1 MPKAAPALVSLNA
14 GEFSPLVEGRIDLDQ
29 YRSALTLCENFIP
42 IAQGALRNRP
52 GTNYVNTAKSS
63 SLADVTRLVSFVYSQ
78 DQSYVLEFGN
88 LYFRVYRN
96 RAYNSTEVV
105 TPWTTADLPLL
116 QFTQS
121 ADVLYVTHPSY
132 PPYAI
137 ARTGHTSWTCTAL
150 TFDDGPFLD
159 DNPDNT
165 TIAVS
170 GTLTK
175 GGTVTLTATPGYF
188 TANMVGGL
196 FRLWATNIDVS
207 NFQPWEP
214 GKSYTTSDRVYHNGR
229 IYANATGSTKTSGTI
244 PPTHEEG
251 SRWDGLGS
259 TNCKW
264 TFESAFFGVVRVATY
279 SSATSVTATVLQQLP
294 FTLTSHASTRW
305 AEGAW
310 SAENGYPAAATFYQ
324 DRLWFGGTT
333 FQPDT
338 AWGSGVG
345 DYPNFGSFNLSGQ
358 ITSDLSITVTVASQQ
373 VNRIRWMRADGANL
387 VIGTEASEFLIAP
400 ATTAEG
406 LSQSNLRIMEQ
417 TNYGSSTVQPIRVGP
432 TIIIVQRAGRQV
444 RELTFSPQDDRYIA
458 PDMTALATHI
468 TLAGVA
474 EMAYAPEPHDL
485 VWVVLEDGSLRS
497 LTYDRDQGVMGWA
510 RHTLGGAGD
519 SNGNPPFVESVAVI
533 PSPDGTRSDA
543 WLCVRWWLNGALKR
557 CIVYANFDRDVDGE
571 IADSQ
576 FLDCAVTYD
585 STATAT
591 ITGLG
596 HLNGVECR
604 VIADGYVHPVKT
616 PSGGSITL
624 DRTASVVHVGLFAPA
639 KAETMRI
646 EAGSANGTAQA
657 KTKRFSK
664 VRFRVYA
671 STGGKYGPRARTSD
685 QFRLIDRVPS
695 DLLTAAQ
702 ALQSDDYEV
711 SWPTGHEKP
720 GRLYFEQDV
729 ALPFN
734 MLAIFPVI
742 STQD

>member
-310 SAENGYPAAATFYQ
+310 SAENGYPAASTFYQ

-345 DYPNFGSFNLSGQ
+345 DYPNFGAFNLSGQ
-358 ITSDLSITVTVASQQ
+358 ITSDLAITVTVASQQ

-417 TNYGSSTVQPIRVGP
+417 TNYGSSTVAPIRVGP
-432 TIIIVQRAGRQV
+432 TIIMVQRAGRQV
-444 RELTFSPQDDRYIA
+444 RELTFSPQDDRYTA

-468 TLAGVA
+468 TAAGVA
-474 EMAYAPEPHDL
+474 DMAYAPEPHDL
-485 VWVVLEDGSLRS
+485 IWVVLEDGSLRT

-519 SNGNPPFVESVAVI
+519 SSGNPPFVESVTVI

-543 WLCVRWWLNGALKR
+543 WMCVRWWLNGALKR
-557 CIVYANFDRDVDGE
+557 CIVYVNFDRDVDGDIE
-571 IADSQ
+571 DSQ

-604 VIADGYVHPVKT
+604 VVADGYIHPAKT

-624 DRTASVVHVGLFAPA
+624 DRSASVVHVGLSAPA

-671 STGGKYGPRARTSD
+671 STGGKYGVRSRTSD

-695 DLLTAAQ
+695 DPLTAAQ

-711 SWPTGHEKP
+711 SWPAGHEKP

-729 ALPFN
+729 ALPLN
-734 MLAIFPVI
+734 MLAIFPI
-742 STQD
+742 INTMD

>member
-310 SAENGYPAAATFYQ
+310 SAENGYPAASTFYQ

-345 DYPNFGSFNLSGQ
+345 DYPNFGAFNLSGQ
-358 ITSDLSITVTVASQQ
+358 ITSDLAITVTVASQQ

-417 TNYGSSTVQPIRVGP
+417 TNYGSSTVAPIRVGP
-432 TIIIVQRAGRQV
+432 TIVIVQRAGKQV

-468 TLAGVA
+468 TASGVA
-474 EMAYAPEPHDL
+474 DMAYAPEPHDL
-485 VWVVLEDGSLRS
+485 IWVVLEDGGLRT

-519 SNGNPPFVESVAVI
+519 SSGNPPFVESVAVI

-734 MLAIFPVI
+734 MLAIFPIVD
-742 STQD
+742 TKD

>member
-1 MPKAAPALVSLNA
+1 MVSLNA

-42 IAQGALRNRP
+42 IAQGAVRNRP
-52 GTNYVNTAKSS
+52 GTTYINTAKSS
-63 SLADVTRLVSFVYSQ
+63 TLADTTRLVSFIYSQ

-105 TPWTTADLPLL
+105 TPWATADLPLL

-121 ADVLYVTHPSY
+121 ADVLYVTHPNY
-132 PPYAI
+132 APYAI
-137 ARTGHTSWTCTAL
+137 VRTGHTSWTCTAL
-150 TFDDGPFLD
+150 TFNDGPFLD

-170 GTLTK
+170 GTLTV
-175 GGTVTLTATPGYF
+175 GGTVTLTASAGYF

-196 FRLWATNIDVS
+196 FRLWATNIDVAD
-207 NFQPWEP
+207 FQPWEP
-214 GKSYTTSDRVYHNGR
+214 GKAYTTSDHVYHNGR
-229 IYANATGSTKTSGTI
+229 IYLCATGGTSGTI

-251 SRWDGLGS
+251 SRWDGVAG
-259 TNCKW
+259 TNVKW
-264 TFESAFFGVVRVATY
+264 TFESAFFGVVRLATY
-279 SSATSVTATVLQQLP
+279 SSSTVVTGTVLQRLP
-294 FTLTSHASTRW
+294 FTLSTNASARW

-310 SAENGYPAAATFYQ
+310 SAENGYPAACTFYQ

-338 AWGSGVG
+338 AWGSGIG
-345 DYPNFGSFNLSGQ
+345 DYPNFGAFNLSGQ
-358 ITSDLSITVTVASQQ
+358 ITSDLSMTGRVASQQ

-417 TNYGSSTVQPIRVGP
+417 TNYGSSTVAPIRVGP
-432 TIIIVQRAGRQV
+432 TIVMVQRAGKQV
-444 RELTFSPQDDRYIA
+444 RELTFSPPDDRYTA

-468 TLAGVA
+468 TSTGVA
-474 EMAYAPEPHDL
+474 DMAYAPEPHDL
-485 VWVVLEDGSLRS
+485 IWVVLEDGGLST

-519 SNGNPPFVESVAVI
+519 SDGNPPFVESVTVI

-543 WLCVRWWLNGALKR
+543 WLCVRWWLNGSLKR
-557 CIVYANFDRDVDGE
+557 CIVVVNFDRDVDGAIE
-571 IADSQ
+571 DGL

-585 STATAT
+585 STATST
-591 ITGLG
+591 ITGLA
-596 HLNGVECR
+596 HLNGVACK
-604 VIADGYVHPVKT
+604 VIADGYVHPDAT

-624 DRTASVVHVGLFAPA
+624 ERNASVVHVGLYAPA

-657 KTKRFSK
+657 KTKRISK
-664 VRFRVYA
+664 VNFRVYA
-671 STGGKYGPRARTSD
+671 STGGRYGVRERTGER
-685 QFRLIDRVPS
+685 FTMIDRLPS
-695 DLLTAAQ
+695 DPLTGPV
-702 ALQSDDYEV
+702 ALRSDDFEHR
-711 SWPTGHEKP
+711 WPGGHEKA
-720 GRLYFEQDV
+720 GRIYFEQTV
-729 ALPFN
+729 PLPLN
-734 MLAIFPVI
+734 VLAIFPILDV
-742 STQD
+742 QD

>member
-310 SAENGYPAAATFYQ
+310 SAENGYPAASTFYQ

-345 DYPNFGSFNLSGQ
+345 DYPNFGAFNLSGQ
-358 ITSDLSITVTVASQQ
+358 ITSDLAITVTVASQQ

-417 TNYGSSTVQPIRVGP
+417 TNYGSSTVAPIRVGP
-432 TIIIVQRAGRQV
+432 TIIMVQRAGRQV

-468 TLAGVA
+468 TASGVA
-474 EMAYAPEPHDL
+474 DMAYAPEPHDL
-485 VWVVLEDGSLRS
+485 IWVVLEDGGLRT

-519 SNGNPPFVESVAVI
+519 SSGNPPFVESVAVI

-734 MLAIFPVI
+734 MLAIFPIVD
-742 STQD
+742 TKD

>member
-1 MPKAAPALVSLNA
+1 MPKAAPAITALNA
-14 GEFSPLVEGRIDLDQ
+14 GEFSPLVEGRIDLEQ

-52 GTNYVNTAKSS
+52 GTTYINTAKSS
-63 SLADVTRLVSFVYSQ
+63 VLADVTRLVPFVYSQ

-105 TPWTTADLPLL
+105 TPWATADLDQL

-121 ADVLYVTHPSY
+121 ADVLYVTHPNY
-132 PPYAI
+132 APYAI

-150 TFDDGPFLD
+150 TFTEGPFLD
-159 DNPDNT
+159 DNPDST

-170 GTLTK
+170 GTLTV
-175 GGTVTLTATPGYF
+175 GGTVTLTASASYF
-188 TANMVGGL
+188 TANMVGAL
-196 FRLWATNIDVS
+196 FRLWATNIDVAD
-207 NFQPWEP
+207 FQPWEP
-214 GKSYTTSDRVYHNGR
+214 GKAYTTSDHVYHNGR
-229 IYANATGSTKTSGTI
+229 IYLCATAGTSGTI

-251 SRWDGLGS
+251 SRWDGVAG
-259 TNCKW
+259 TNVKW
-264 TFESAFFGVVRVATY
+264 TFESAFFGIVRIASYTNGTTV
-279 SSATSVTATVLQQLP
+279 SATVLQRLP
-294 FTLTSHASTRW
+294 FTLSTNASARW

-310 SAENGYPAAATFYQ
+310 SAENGYPTASTFYQ
-324 DRLWFGGTT
+324 DRLCFGGTT

-338 AWGSGVG
+338 VWMSGVG

-358 ITSDLSITVTVASQQ
+358 ITSDLAITATTSSQQ
-373 VNRIRWMRADGANL
+373 VNRIRWMRGDANNL

-406 LSQSNLRIMEQ
+406 LSQANLRIMEQ
-417 TNYGSSTVQPIRVGP
+417 TNYGSSTVTPVRVGP
-432 TIIIVQRAGRQV
+432 TVIFVQRAGKQV

-458 PDMTALATHI
+458 PDMTALASHI
-468 TLAGVA
+468 TSAGVK
-474 EMAYAPEPHDL
+474 ELAYAPEPHDL
-485 VWVVLEDGSLRS
+485 VWTVLQDGSLRS

-519 SNGNPPFVESVAVI
+519 ADGNPPFVESACVI

-557 CIVYANFDRDVDGE
+557 CVVVLNFDRDLDGE
-571 IADSQ
+571 IADSL

-604 VIADGYVHPVKT
+604 VIADGYVHPVRT

-624 DRTASVVHVGLFAPA
+624 ENTASVVHVGLYAPA

-646 EAGSANGTAQA
+646 EAGSANGTAQG
-657 KTKRFSK
+657 KTKRITK
-664 VRFRVYA
+664 VTFRVYA
-671 STGGKYGPRARTSD
+671 STGGKYGVRDRTDD
-685 QFRLIDRVPS
+685 QFRLINRVPS
-695 DLLTAAQ
+695 DPMSAAQ
-702 ALQSDDYEV
+702 ALATDDYDYT
-711 SWPTGHEKP
+711 WPAGHEKA
-720 GRLYFEQDV
+720 GRIYFEQDV
-729 ALPFN
+729 ALPLN
-734 MLAIFPVI
+734 MLALFPILDV
-742 STQD
+742 QD

>member
-14 GEFSPLVEGRIDLDQ
+14 GEFSPLVEGRIDLEQ

-52 GTNYVNTAKSS
+52 GTTYINTAKSS
-63 SLADVTRLVSFVYSQ
+63 TLADVTRLVSFVYSQ

-105 TPWTTADLPLL
+105 TPWATADLPLL

-121 ADVLYVTHPSY
+121 ADVLYVTHPNY
-132 PPYAI
+132 PPYQI

-333 FQPDT
+333 YQPDT

-345 DYPNFGSFNLSGQ
+345 DYPNFGAFNLSGQ

-485 VWVVLEDGSLRS
+485 VWVVLEDGGLRT

-519 SNGNPPFVESVAVI
+519 SSGNPPFVESVTVI

-543 WLCVRWWLNGALKR
+543 WMCVRWWLNGALKR

-734 MLAIFPVI
+734 MLAIFPIVD
-742 STQD
+742 TKD

>member
-52 GTNYVNTAKSS
+52 GTTYINTAKSS
-63 SLADVTRLVSFVYSQ
+63 VLADVTRLVSFVYSQ

-105 TPWTTADLPLL
+105 TPWATADLPLL

-121 ADVLYVTHPSY
+121 ADVLYVTHPNY
-132 PPYAI
+132 PPYQI

-214 GKSYTTSDRVYHNGR
+214 GKSYTTSDRIYHNGR
-229 IYANATGSTKTSGTI
+229 IYSNATGSTKTSGTI

-543 WLCVRWWLNGALKR
+543 WLCVRWWLNGSLKR
-557 CIVYANFDRDVDGE
+557 CVVVVNFDRDVDGAIE
-571 IADSQ
+571 DALH
-576 FLDCAVTYD
+576 LDCAVTYD
-585 STATAT
+585 STATST

-604 VIADGYVHPVKT
+604 VIADGYVHPNRT

-624 DRTASVVHVGLFAPA
+624 ERNASTVHVGLYAPA

-657 KTKRFSK
+657 KTKRISK
-664 VRFRVYA
+664 INFRVYA
-671 STGGKYGPRARTSD
+671 STGGEYGVRDRMGERFPLIARAPTD
-685 QFRLIDRVPS
+685 PM
-695 DLLTAAQ
+695 TASQ
-702 ALQSDDYEV
+702 ALVSDDYEHR
-711 SWPTGHEKP
+711 WPGGHEKP
-720 GRLYFEQDV
+720 GRIYFEQTV
-729 ALPFN
+729 PLPLN
-734 MLAIFPVI
+734 MLAIFPIVD
-742 STQD
+742 TKD

>member
-1 MPKAAPALVSLNA
+1 MPKAAPAIVALNA

-52 GTNYVNTAKSS
+52 GTTYINTAKSS
-63 SLADVTRLVSFVYSQ
+63 TLADKTRLVSFVYSQ

-105 TPWTTADLPLL
+105 TPWATADLPLL

-132 PPYAI
+132 PPYQI

-150 TFDDGPFLD
+150 TFDSGPFLD
-159 DNPDNT
+159 DNPDST
-165 TIAVS
+165 TLAVS
-170 GTLTK
+170 GTLTV
-175 GGTVTLTATPGYF
+175 GGTVTLTASASYF
-188 TANMVGGL
+188 TANMVGAL
-196 FRLWATNIDVS
+196 FRLWATNIDIA
-207 NFQPWEP
+207 NYEPWEP
-214 GKSYTTSDRVYHNGR
+214 GKGYGSGDRVYHNGR
-229 IYANATGSTKTSGTI
+229 FYLHSSGSTSGTV

-251 SRWDGLGS
+251 SRLDGVGGV
-259 TNCKW
+259 KW
-264 TFESAFFGVVRVATY
+264 TFESAFFGIVRIATY
-279 SSATSVTATVLQQLP
+279 SSATSVTATVVQRLP
-294 FTLTSHASTRW
+294 AALGTNASARW

-310 SAENGYPAAATFYQ
+310 SAENGYPAASTFYQ

-333 FQPDT
+333 YQPDT
-338 AWGSGVG
+338 AWGSGIG
-345 DYPNFGSFNLSGQ
+345 DYPNFNSFNLSGQ
-358 ITSDLSITVTVASQQ
+358 ITADLAITVTVASQQ
-373 VNRIRWMRADGANL
+373 VNRIRWMRSDGANL
-387 VIGTEASEFLIAP
+387 VVGTEASEFLIAP

-417 TNYGSSTVQPIRVGP
+417 TNYGSDQIAPLRVGP

-458 PDMTALATHI
+458 PDMTALASHI
-468 TLAGVA
+468 TSAGVA
-474 EMAYAPEPHDL
+474 DMAYAPEPHDL
-485 VWVVLEDGSLRS
+485 VWVVLDDGGLRT

-519 SNGNPPFVESVAVI
+519 SLGNPPFVESVAVI

-557 CIVYANFDRDVDGE
+557 CLVVVNFDREIDGA
-571 IADSQ
+571 IADANH
-576 FLDCAVTYD
+576 LDCSVTYD
-585 STATAT
+585 STAAST

-604 VIADGYVHPVKT
+604 VIADGYVHPNRT
-616 PSGGSITL
+616 PSSGSITL
-624 DRTASVVHVGLFAPA
+624 ERNASTVHVGLFADA
-639 KAETMRI
+639 KAETMQL
-646 EAGSANGTAQA
+646 EAGAANGTAQA
-657 KTKRFSK
+657 KVKRISG
-664 VRFRVYA
+664 VTFRVYN
-671 STGGKYGPRARTSD
+671 STGGRYGVRGRPSERFALINRA
-685 QFRLIDRVPS
+685 PS

-702 ALQSDDYEV
+702 ALVSGDYEHT
-711 SWPTGHEKP
+711 WPAGHETAA
-720 GRLYFEQDV
+720 RIYFEQNV
-729 ALPFN
+729 PLPMN
-734 MLAIFPVI
+734 MLALFPIVD
-742 STQD
+742 TKE